1 MSLCWM
7 FCLLGLS
14 LSVPGLV
21 FSDSVVERDYTL
33 CLLVM
38 SQHQVI
44 FIFFG
49 QWTLLHV
56 YFSCRLCSI
65 NCSVL
70 GVLYCGC
77 LQLVFRRIGACCLNP
92 FSTSSKCWKPTC
104 PIFVLGLG
112 WTSLGLHLLCSFT
125 NQRVSYSWPDDGKT
139 SSLKPPIEH

>member
-1 MSLCWM
+1 M

-49 QWTLLHV
+49 Q
-56 YFSCRLCSI
+56 
-65 NCSVL
+65 
-70 GVLYCGC
+70 
-77 LQLVFRRIGACCLNP
+77 
-92 FSTSSKCWKPTC
+92 
-104 PIFVLGLG
+104 
-112 WTSLGLHLLCSFT
+112 
-125 NQRVSYSWPDDGKT
+125 
-139 SSLKPPIEH
+139 